1 MKKSIPTL
9 PLMKNKL
16 NTYENGIVALMALV
30 MGCLFFDRLSLTF
43 LIPFVAKDLHLND
56 TQIGLL
62 AGALSLAWAFSSY
75 YSTAWAERNN
85 RKKVVFVVAVFIFS
99 LCSVGSGLAVSFGTL
114 LQARFVMGFSEGAV
128 IPLAQS
134 FVERESTPS
143 RLGFNSGIL
152 QAVGSGLFGSI
163 IGPVVLVKLAENMGW
178 RNAFFI
184 AGIPGLLL
192 GLLAWFAV
200 KKSTAERIPQQR
212 RALPSE
218 NDSNPKSPQVPLSF
232 RELIR
237 FNNIRYGIG
246 LSCCVFGWW
255 FATLP
260 FISKYFVE
268 VQGMSPDAMG
278 KTMGLLGVSGVLSG
292 IIVPALSDR
301 LGRKPVLL
309 AFVALGVFYPVA
321 VQFLNGSALHLPL
334 MFLTYF
340 MMGCLALVAAVIPSE
355 AAPAASRAK
364 TMGLM
369 MGIGEIV
376 GGVLVPAVA
385 GILSDQ
391 IDPSA
396 FLWVSSAMAVFGL
409 FFVARLQETAPAILS
424 ETKHSS

>member
-1 MKKSIPTL
+1 
-9 PLMKNKL
+9 MKNKFA
-16 NTYENGIVALMALV
+16 TYENGIVALSALV

-43 LIPFVAKDLHLND
+43 LMPFVAKDLHLND

-75 YSTAWAERNN
+75 FSTAWAEANN
-85 RKKVVFVVAVFIFS
+85 RKKVVFVLAVFVFS

-114 LQARFVMGFSEGAV
+114 LLARFVMGFSEGAV
-128 IPLAQS
+128 IPLAQN

-143 RLGFNSGIL
+143 RLGLNSGIL

-163 IGPVVLVKLAENMGW
+163 IGPVVLVSLAENLGW

-184 AGIPGLLL
+184 AGVPGLIL
-192 GLLAWFAV
+192 GLAAWFV
-200 KKSTAERIPQQR
+200 IRKSTAESHPESP
-212 RALPSE
+212 ASAPSE
-218 NDSNPKSPQVPLSF
+218 NEANPGMRQEPLSF
-232 RELIR
+232 RELLQ

-260 FISKYFVE
+260 FISKYFVD
-268 VQGMSPDAMG
+268 VQGMSPDGMG

-309 AFVALGVFYPVA
+309 AFVALGVFYPFT

-376 GGVLVPAVA
+376 GGVLVPAIA
-385 GILSDQ
+385 GILSDKVN
-391 IDPSA
+391 PSA
-396 FLWVSSAMAVFGL
+396 FLWVSAAMAVIGL
-409 FFVARLQETAPAILS
+409 FFVVRLHETAPAILS
-424 ETKHSS
+424 KTNHLQ